1 MFFPPFRCK
10 PRRRSR
16 STQQIESLEP
26 RELLA
31 AATQLSSAEVTKLLD
46 RASMATSTND
56 AIIAVVDRGGHIL
69 GVRVEQDVLDS
80 IAALDTGVGT
90 DPTAIDSGLE
100 EETLVY
106 AIDGAVAKARTA
118 AFFASGT
125 LDSRIVPG
133 VADPD
138 GTITPEVSPLTSRT
152 IRNISQS
159 TVTQREVQS
168 NPNITDPD
176 STLRGPGFVAPIGV
190 GQHFPPQVAHGPQ
203 VDLLA
208 IEHTNRDSIVHAGFD
223 AIRGNADDIAL
234 EQRFNIDPAFIPN
247 GQVIDAPESYGFTSG
262 RMPNAQARGIA
273 TLPGGVPIYR
283 IFDPTTQTIVG
294 LDQIGGIGV
303 FFPGTSD
310 PDGAGPGRIGD
321 ATFEQNFPNAKTEL
335 ERTNAP
341 KVLEAE
347 FIALYSIG
355 GAMFGG
361 LTLAKDRFF
370 GGDFPIPFGRI
381 DLVGINLQI
390 IGPTPGI
397 SGVRTIEAVGN
408 KVQPGAATLVTR
420 INANDTTLTISN
432 ASGLPATPF
441 TIRIESEVLTVTNV
455 LGTTLTVTRDPSIPA
470 QFNKMKIHRAGVA
483 ISTGSGEN
491 QPITTTSSVFVA
503 LDNNPAT
510 TTLVVPNATVF
521 PATPF
526 TIFIDD
532 EEILVTGFA
541 ATPDFVAPEFMI
553 VEDTLTIERAKNGTT
568 AAAHAIGA
576 TIRTAPSTT
585 PVTGRAAPEGW
596 LVMPHDSPI
605 LAKATSTLA
614 VALGAA
620 DLALVVPDA
629 SVFPPVDGDAGT
641 IDFSIR
647 IDEEEIAVTD
657 VNLATDTLT
666 IIRARRGTVAES
678 HDIGA
683 TIFTKEMTAEITA
696 AQVRTI
702 IEQGIIVA
710 GDQEQRLTLTD
721 GRTDDGR
728 RVRAAIRL
736 EVKIVNMNNLTAFR
750 GDNQKQLNRVRTN
763 PGAPV
768 SMVLAVGDKDGNVLG
783 LYRMH
788 DSPIFSIDVA
798 VAKARNTA
806 YYADP
811 DPITGGLGVLD
822 HVDDDEDGI
831 ADVAPGTAFTNRT
844 FRFLAEPRFPQGVDG
859 STPGPFSILREKD
872 IAGVSVFQTEFLR
885 SRRPTTAV
893 QAALNNP
900 DFNGGDPAKA
910 SDFKTVYGF
919 DSFNPGRNFHDPN
932 NIANQNGIIFFPGS
946 TPLYNNTTNALIGG
960 FGISGDG
967 VDQDDVV
974 TFYGAQGF
982 LPPEAI
988 SSADDVRVR
997 NTRLPF
1003 QKFNRHPFG

>member
-1 MFFPPFRCK
+1 MFFPPFRRQ
-10 PRRRSR
+10 PRRRRR
-16 STQQIESLEP
+16 STHQIEHLEP

-31 AATQLSSAEVTKLLD
+31 AATQLASAEVTKLLE
-46 RASMATSTND
+46 RASMATSSND
-56 AIIAVVDRGGHIL
+56 AIIAVVDRSGHIL
-69 GVRVEQDVLDS
+69 GVRVEQDVLD
-80 IAALDTGVGT
+80 ALDATANDGNGNGT
-90 DPTAIDSGLE
+90 IDPGSDE
-100 EETLVY
+100 EKTLVY

-133 VADPD
+133 VADPT

-159 TVTQREVQS
+159 TMTQREVQS

-190 GQHFPPQVAHGPQ
+190 GQHFPPQIAHGPQ

-273 TLPGGVPIYR
+273 TLPGGLPIYR
-283 IFDPTTQTIVG
+283 IFDPTTQMIVG

-347 FIALYSIG
+347 FTALYAIG

-370 GGDFPIPFGRI
+370 GGDFPLPFGRV

-408 KVQPGAATLVTR
+408 KVQPSDVKLTAAVNATTTPTTIKVNDVT
-420 INANDTTLTISN
+420 ALPTT
-432 ASGLPATPF
+432 TPF
-441 TIRIESEVLTVTNV
+441 NIRIEKEVLTVTSV
-455 LGTTLTVTRDPSIPA
+455 DAGTNTLTVLRA
-470 QFNKMKIHRAGVA
+470 QGGSKADKHATGKA
-483 ISTGSGEN
+483 ISTGSGKD
-491 QPITTTSSVFVA
+491 QPVKVSSSVREVLLA
-503 LDNNPAT
+503 AD
-510 TTLVVPNATVF
+510 TTLVVPDATVF
-521 PATPF
+521 PVTTPFTPF
-526 TIFIDD
+526 TISLDD
-532 EEILVTGFA
+532 HDPLTVDEQVLVTAVNLTDDFLA
-541 ATPDFVAPEFMI
+541 PDFMI
-553 VEDTLTIERAKNGTT
+553 VSDTLTVVRGPGAVD
-568 AAAHAIGA
+568 HAIGE
-576 TIRTAPSTT
+576 TIRTVDDFTAAK
-585 PVTGRAAPEGW
+585 GRAAPEGW
-596 LVMPHDSPI
+596 LVTPHDSP
-605 LAKATSTLA
+605 
-614 VALGAA
+614 V
-620 DLALVVPDA
+620 
-629 SVFPPVDGDAGT
+629 AGT
-641 IDFSIR
+641 
-647 IDEEEIAVTD
+647 
-657 VNLATDTLT
+657 LT
-666 IIRARRGTVAES
+666 AG
-678 HDIGA
+678 
-683 TIFTKEMTAEITA
+683 
-696 AQVRTI
+696 QVETMI
-702 IEQGIIVA
+702 QQGIVVA
-710 GDQEQRLTLTD
+710 GSQESQLSLVNDR
-721 GRTDDGR
+721 R

-736 EVKIVNMNNLTAFR
+736 EVKIANMNNLTAFR
-750 GDNQKQLNRVRTN
+750 GDDQKQLNRVRTN

-768 SMVLAVGDKDGNVLG
+768 SMVLAVGDQAGNVLG

-806 YYADP
+806 YYAGP
-811 DPITGGLGVLD
+811 DLQTVD
-822 HVDDDEDGI
+822 RVDDD
-831 ADVAPGTAFTNRT
+831 DVGGPDLDKGVAFTNRT

-859 STPGPFSILREKD
+859 SKPGPFSILREEV
-872 IAGVSVFQTEFLR
+872 AGISVFQTEFLR

-893 QAALNNP
+893 RAAENNGAP
-900 DFNGGDPAKA
+900 VAA
-910 SDFKTVYGF
+910 SAFQTVYGF
-919 DSFNPGRNFHDPN
+919 DSFNPGRNFRNPN

-946 TPLYNNTTNALIGG
+946 TPVYDGSDLVGG
-960 FGISGDG
+960 YGISGDG

-974 TFYGAQGF
+974 TYYGALGF
-982 LPPEAI
+982 LPPDAI
-988 SSADDVRVR
+988 SISDEVRVR
-997 NTRLPF
+997 NTRLPY
-1003 QKFNRHPFG
+1003 QKFNRNPFG